1 MSVDIGDSAP
11 DFKLASVSDG
21 DITLSQFKGEKNVI
35 LSFHVLDFTGGWTDQ
50 ATSFR
55 KYNAQFEE
63 NDAQVLGISC
73 DHVAAHRAWTTAIG
87 GLPYPELSD
96 WHPKGKVTESYGLW
110 NEERGAGTRAVMV
123 VDKSGVIRFLEKY
136 VPGTLPDPNE
146 ILQFVKSL

>member
-1 MSVDIGDSAP
+1 MA
-11 DFKLASVSDG
+11 
-21 DITLSQFKGEKNVI
+21 
-35 LSFHVLDFTGGWTDQ
+35 
-50 ATSFR
+50 
-55 KYNAQFEE
+55 
-63 NDAQVLGISC
+63 
-73 DHVAAHRAWTTAIG
+73 